1 MNEPGRGS
9 AAAGLART
17 AGLLFGLLPAL
28 SGLASGLPIPDLDEH
43 LDAESA
49 ARIRH
54 DALDPERVAG
64 LLITRPA
71 MDAAVIEADPGLFA
85 FPLARALQGTG
96 RVFAAEADAET
107 IGRLNQTIAEQ
118 SYKNVSTV
126 LVRRD
131 RVDDFYRQHEF
142 DLILTDRYQDLID
155 PVAFFQELRPAL
167 KKETGRLCLVYAKLT
182 PDLNE
187 LEFGDFKPALQAL
200 AAKGPRFP
208 VNRRLGEQ
216 SRASIAAWKGE
227 PLSSAAKA
235 RIVADLNA
243 LLVDR
248 FLFPDLKDFYH
259 QVPGSGGGLRENLY
273 PSQDEDLYY
282 WLAKFLDNEG
292 AFDPG
297 IKAISPTAV
306 QQLRRFNRLLLMGIL
321 RTQIFDQAILPGGL
335 ILDSASVV
343 RDLKK
348 AGYTLAA
355 EDSRSLSYFHIL
367 QFQREH

>member
-1 MNEPGRGS
+1 MNEPGRT

-17 AGLLFGLLPAL
+17 AGLLLGLLPAL
-28 SGLASGLPIPDLDEH
+28 SGLASGLPIPDLGEH

-49 ARIRH
+49 ARIKH

-155 PVAFFQELRPAL
+155 PIAFFKELRPAL

-216 SRASIAAWKGE
+216 SRGLIAGWKGE
-227 PLSSAAKA
+227 PLPPASKA
-235 RIVADLNA
+235 RIVIDLNA
-243 LLVDR
+243 LLAER
-248 FLFPDLKDFYH
+248 FLFPELKDFYR
-259 QVPGSGGGLRENLY
+259 QVPGSGGVKDGLY

-282 WLAKFLDNEG
+282 WLAKFLDDEG

-297 IKAISPTAV
+297 TKAISPTAAL
-306 QQLRRFNRLLLMGIL
+306 QLRRFNRLLLMGIL

-343 RDLKK
+343 RDLQK

-355 EDSRSLSYFHIL
+355 EDGRSLSYFHIL
-367 QFQREH
+367 QFQRTR